1 MSKALARLI
10 DNIHLEKIEI
20 NIFRGVTLDSARGR
34 VFGGQV
40 LAQSINAAQRTVA
53 SPLVMHSLHAYFLRP
68 GDAETPI
75 IYEVD
80 RIRDGKS
87 FTTRRVVAI
96 QHGRPIFN
104 VSMSFQ
110 LREQGLEHQARMPD
124 VPPPEE
130 LVSDEIFYRDLH
142 SDKRGHTDKRT
153 TQFEWPIEFRQ
164 IQPLDMVAPV
174 AVPPKAYVWFRAA
187 GPIADDHTQHQE
199 LLAYAT
205 DHHILNTALRP
216 HALGAF
222 AAGMQMA
229 SLDHVIWYHRDF
241 RIDDWLLF
249 ELESTSAGRGR
260 AFTRGNIFDRDGQL
274 VASAAQEGLMRYRP
288 AGDATEDE

>member
-75 IYEVD
+75 IYQVD

-87 FTTRRVVAI
+87 FTTRQVVAI

-104 VSMSFQ
+104 ASLSFQ
-110 LREQGLEHQARMPD
+110 LREQGLEHQAKMPD
-124 VPPPEE
+124 VPAPED
-130 LVSDEIFYRDLH
+130 LISDETFYREFQV
-142 SDKRGHTDKRT
+142 DKRVS
-153 TQFEWPIEFRQ
+153 QFEWPIEFRQ
-164 IQPLDMVAPV
+164 IQALDLVAPV
-174 AVPPKAYVWFRAA
+174 AVPPKAYVWFRAS
-187 GPIADDHTQHQE
+187 GHLADDHTQHQE
-199 LLAYAT
+199 LLAYAS
-205 DHHILNTALRP
+205 DNHILNTALRP
-216 HALGAF
+216 HGVGAF
-222 AAGMQMA
+222 SVGMQLA
-229 SLDHVIWYHRDF
+229 SLDHAIWYHRDF
-241 RIDDWLLF
+241 RVDDWLLY
-249 ELESTSAGRGR
+249 ELESTNTGHGR
-260 AFTRGNIFDRDGQL
+260 AFTRGNIFDRQGRL
-274 VASAAQEGLMRYRP
+274 VASAAQEGLVRYRQP
-288 AGDATEDE
+288 GEQSDDE

>member
-68 GDAETPI
+68 GDPETPI

-104 VSMSFQ
+104 VSLSFQ
-110 LREQGLEHQARMPD
+110 LREQGFEHQARMPD
-124 VPPPEE
+124 VPGPDD
-130 LVSDEIFYRDLH
+130 LSSDDVFLREVQV
-142 SDKRGHTDKRT
+142 DKRAA
-153 TQFEWPIEFRQ
+153 QFEWPIEFRQ
-164 IQPLDMVAPV
+164 VDRVDLVNPEVA
-174 AVPPKAYVWFRAA
+174 PPKAHVWFRAA
-187 GPIADDHTQHQE
+187 GHLADDHTQHQE
-199 LLAYAT
+199 LLAYAS
-205 DHHILNTALRP
+205 DNHILSTALRP
-216 HALGAF
+216 HGVGVF
-222 AAGMQMA
+222 APGMQMA
-229 SLDHVIWYHRDF
+229 SLDHTIWYHRDF
-241 RIDDWLLF
+241 RIDDWLLC
-249 ELESTSAGRGR
+249 ELESTNAGHGR
-260 AFTRGNIFDRDGQL
+260 AFTRGNIFDRQRVL
-274 VASAAQEGLMRYRP
+274 VASIAQEGLVRYRQP
-288 AGDATEDE
+288 GDQNDDE

>member
-20 NIFRGVTLDSARGR
+20 NIFRGVMLDSAHGR

-110 LREQGLEHQARMPD
+110 LREQGLEHQAKMPD

-130 LVSDEIFYRDLH
+130 LMSDEAFYREFQAE
-142 SDKRGHTDKRT
+142 KRLA
-153 TQFEWPIEFRQ
+153 QFEWPIEFRQ
-164 IQPLDMVAPV
+164 VQPLDLVAPV
-174 AVPPKAYVWFRAA
+174 AVPPKAYVWFRA
-187 GPIADDHTQHQE
+187 GGHLADDHTQHQE
-199 LLAYAT
+199 LLAYAS
-205 DHHILNTALRP
+205 DHHILATALRP
-216 HALGAF
+216 HGFGPVAP
-222 AAGMQMA
+222 GMQVA
-229 SLDHVIWYHRDF
+229 SLDHTMWYHRDF
-241 RIDDWLLF
+241 RIDDWLLY
-249 ELESTSAGRGR
+249 ELESTNAGHGR
-260 AFTRGNIFDRDGQL
+260 AFTRGNIFDRAGHL
-274 VASAAQEGLMRYRP
+274 VASVAQEGLVRYRQP
-288 AGDATEDE
+288 GDDADE

>member
-68 GDAETPI
+68 GDPDTPI
-75 IYEVD
+75 IYQVD
-80 RIRDGKS
+80 RIRDGRS
-87 FTTRRVVAI
+87 FTTRSVVAI

-110 LREQGLEHQARMPD
+110 LREQGIEHQARMPD

-130 LVSDEIFYRDLH
+130 LISDEVYYREVH
-142 SDKRGHTDKRT
+142 SDLRLA
-153 TQFEWPIEFRQ
+153 QFEWPIEFRQ
-164 IQPLDMVAPV
+164 VQPLDLIAPV
-174 AVPPKAYVWFRAA
+174 AVPPKAYVWFRAV
-187 GPIADDHTQHQE
+187 GHIADDHTQHQE

-216 HALGAF
+216 HGLGAF
-222 AAGMQMA
+222 ATGMQMA
-229 SLDHVIWYHRDF
+229 SLDHVIWFHRDF

-249 ELESTSAGRGR
+249 ELESTNAGHGR
-260 AFTRGNIFDRDGQL
+260 AFTRGNIFDREGRL
-274 VASAAQEGLMRYRP
+274 VASAAQEGLVRYRQP
-288 AGDATEDE
+288 GEQSDDE